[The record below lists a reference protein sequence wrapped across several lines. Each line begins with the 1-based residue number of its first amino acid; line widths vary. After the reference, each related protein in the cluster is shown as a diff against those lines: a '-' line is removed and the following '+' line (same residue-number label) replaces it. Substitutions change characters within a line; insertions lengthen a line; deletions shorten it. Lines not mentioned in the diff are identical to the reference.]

1 MNKIKARNT
10 RGFGLFESILAQK
23 RAKKAESLIL
33 KKHRLGRVLDIGCGV
48 FPHFLLSTKF
58 KERYGL
64 DSSVFS
70 ENFGKEKII
79 IKKMNV
85 GQEKMPFNES
95 FFDCVVMLAVF
106 EHIKSEDLEFLLK
119 DIKRVLKKEGRFV
132 MTTPSP
138 WSDKFLWGLSRIGL
152 ISKIEIDD
160 HKHALT
166 PQIIKDYHKKAG
178 FRNVTNGFFELGMN
192 MWFFS
197 EK

>member
-1 MNKIKARNT
+1 MKKVKTRNT
-10 RGFGLFESILAQK
+10 RGFGLFESVLARE

-33 KKHRLGRVLDIGCGV
+33 NKHREGRVLDIGCGV
-48 FPHFLLSTKF
+48 FPHFLLNTKF
-58 KERYGL
+58 NQRYGL
-64 DSSVFS
+64 DSSVIS
-70 ENFGKEKII
+70 ENFGKANIV

-85 GQEKMPFNES
+85 GKEKMPFNDG

-106 EHIKSEDLEFLLK
+106 EHIKSEELEFLLRE
-119 DIKRVLKKEGRFV
+119 IKRVLRTGGRFI

-138 WSDKFLWGLSRIGL
+138 WSGKVLWGLSRIGL

-166 PQIIKDYHKKAG
+166 PQTIKNYHKKAG
-178 FRNVTNGFFELGMN
+178 FKNTRNGFFEMGMN